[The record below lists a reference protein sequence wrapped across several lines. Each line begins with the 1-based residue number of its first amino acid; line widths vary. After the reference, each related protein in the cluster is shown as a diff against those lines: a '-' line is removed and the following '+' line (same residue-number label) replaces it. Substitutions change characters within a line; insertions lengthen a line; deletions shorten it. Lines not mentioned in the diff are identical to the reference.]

1 MKSVCV
7 LSQQFSDTGDC
18 HSVNG
23 GSFAVAIKDSIDV
36 SGYPTVAG
44 SRALADAAPAKLNA
58 NVVQALLDAG
68 CKLSG
73 KASMHELAF
82 GMTGVN
88 EWAGT
93 PINHRFPDFIPGGS
107 SSGSAVAVA
116 NSMADFSLGTDTGGS
131 IRVPAACCGVY
142 GFKPTFDRVSRQGV
156 MPAETTLDCVGPL
169 ADSAELLIE
178 AMNIIDPSFAPL
190 SLDSLNQLTFGVL
203 DVEADPAIW
212 SALNTMLNDADVK
225 TRPVSLAGM
234 RDAFDAGMSLIS
246 RETWQACGYL
256 INSGKL
262 GADVE
267 RRLNAAASVTD
278 LEIEQAEKVRASF
291 SQEVDLLLQQVD
303 LLVLPTLPSFPL
315 KLSEAKAGKTDLTI
329 SELVRPFNLS
339 GHPALSIPLLAKGHR
354 PAGLQLVGRK
364 GNDELICEV
373 ARLLSVVLPKFK

>member
-1 MKSVCV
+1 MCV

-23 GSFAVAIKDSIDV
+23 GSFAVAVKDSIDV

-44 SRALADAAPAKLNA
+44 SRALADAEPAASNA
-58 NVVQALLDAG
+58 TVVQALLDAG

-73 KASMHELAF
+73 KANMHELAF

-142 GFKPTFDRVSRQGV
+142 GFKPTFERVSRQGV

-169 ADSAELLIE
+169 ADSAELLIA
-178 AMNIIDPSFAPL
+178 AMNIIDPSFTPL

-203 DVEADPAIW
+203 DVDADPAIW

-234 RDAFDAGMSLIS
+234 RGAFDAGMSLIS

-329 SELVRPFNLS
+329 SALVRPFNLS

>member
-1 MKSVCV
+1 MCV

-23 GSFAVAIKDSIDV
+23 GSFAVAVKDSIDV

-44 SRALADAAPAKLNA
+44 SRALADAEPAASNA
-58 NVVQALLDAG
+58 TVVQALLDAG

-73 KASMHELAF
+73 KANMHELAF

>member
-1 MKSVCV
+1 VCV

-23 GSFAVAIKDSIDV
+23 GSFAVAVKDSIDV

-44 SRALADAAPAKLNA
+44 SRALADAEPAASNA
-58 NVVQALLDAG
+58 TVVQALLDAG

-73 KASMHELAF
+73 KANMHELAF

>member
-1 MKSVCV
+1 MCV

-23 GSFAVAIKDSIDV
+23 GSFAVAVKDSIDV

-44 SRALADAAPAKLNA
+44 SRALADAEPAASNA
-58 NVVQALLDAG
+58 TVVQALLDAG

-73 KASMHELAF
+73 KANMHELAF

-329 SELVRPFNLS
+329 SALVRPFNLS